1 MPDYLWVLPA
11 YALEVFADAGV
22 EDGGG
27 FDMIAVVAE
36 VVGDVGKIREATLQM
51 LRAMDGDD
59 IIFG

>member
-1 MPDYLWVLPA
+1 
-11 YALEVFADAGV
+11 
-22 EDGGG
+22 
-27 FDMIAVVAE
+27 MIAVVAE